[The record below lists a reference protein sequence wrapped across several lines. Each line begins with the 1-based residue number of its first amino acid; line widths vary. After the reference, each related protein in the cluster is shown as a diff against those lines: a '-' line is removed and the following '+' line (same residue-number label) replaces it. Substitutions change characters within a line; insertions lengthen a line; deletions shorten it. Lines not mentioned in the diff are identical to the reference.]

1 MAQGTKQEANI
12 VKRKKKILKVKA
24 ALAAAA
30 LTIGMIGGVI
40 GYNLDDIIEKIKLSN
55 LAELKLELLLTN
67 EGYNDYFDVV
77 EGTKYLK
84 YENGEI
90 VLPSDASM
98 EMLALADKIEDK
110 AKEIYDEKNGKGA
123 YERDKEILKQ
133 NDAAKEDKR
142 K

>member
-1 MAQGTKQEANI
+1 
-12 VKRKKKILKVKA
+12 
-24 ALAAAA
+24 
-30 LTIGMIGGVI
+30 
-40 GYNLDDIIEKIKLSN
+40 
-55 LAELKLELLLTN
+55 
-67 EGYNDYFDVV
+67 
-77 EGTKYLK
+77 
-84 YENGEI
+84 
-90 VLPSDASM
+90 M